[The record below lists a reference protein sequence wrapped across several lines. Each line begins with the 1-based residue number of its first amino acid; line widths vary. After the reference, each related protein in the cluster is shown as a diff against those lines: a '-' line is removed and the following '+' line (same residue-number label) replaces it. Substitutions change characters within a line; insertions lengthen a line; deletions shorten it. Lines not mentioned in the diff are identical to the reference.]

1 MFSSYKNTINMNIM
15 RNAFKKVNNVLW
27 LIMALLI
34 TSCINKVSDEI
45 KESNIPISFSVKTGK
60 TATKATKNTF
70 DTGDRTGIFAMLTGN
85 SLDKQRYIDNLL
97 LECGEGST
105 LIPKKEVYYP
115 EGDATL
121 DFISYYPYQAESASK
136 GSSLLDVVVQA
147 DQSKAT
153 GYSLSNFMTARI
165 ENVPNSEKNV
175 KLEYKHQFAKI
186 KLVLMPK
193 EGEDADDMLKANPRI
208 IATGFKTQVAYD
220 LQSDKLSAID
230 DASEKDIVPFGTW
243 KKEGNTL
250 SGKEFIVIPQTHSD
264 SGQAFTLEWNGKIYT
279 CSLPSAVI
287 KEDTELEI
295 CINALQSTS
304 ETLTGVIASI
314 KEWGF
319 NEQGESENK
328 YDITAI
334 HTASLSFR
342 TSDIYRIY
350 YRGRPVAEVCRE
362 YLYAT
367 STDAVDSKAIVA
379 YPVQDN
385 EQTDLMNGIVLQLP
399 DKTAMIHGGKVS
411 WNESENLLTYIAG
424 HSQPI
429 EKFYIDANKKI
440 VTEKPTETTLAIN
453 VSSHVIRDIRNGTL
467 QTYPIVKI
475 GTQYWMKEDLQV
487 THYNDSRSMPLI
499 QTLGGG
505 EGYFKRDDCDAY
517 FYNGEVVLT
526 GRLAPLDWKLP
537 TENDWNRL
545 KEYIGENASVL
556 KKAGAWSPDVNSAT
570 NETGFSI
577 QPKGLLL
584 ERGNKT
590 TLINANSSTAYW
602 VHDGTQ
608 KQLDKVVMFTN
619 SNNDIAFKNA
629 VKPEGKDYYNAFS
642 IRCIKE

>member
-165 ENVPNSEKNV
+165 ENVPNSEKTV

-243 KKEGNTL
+243 KKKGNTL

-619 SNNDIAFKNA
+619 SNNDIALKNA

>member
-1 MFSSYKNTINMNIM
+1 MNIM

-165 ENVPNSEKNV
+165 ENVPNSEKTV

-243 KKEGNTL
+243 KKKGNTL

-619 SNNDIAFKNA
+619 SNNDIALKNA

>member
-1 MFSSYKNTINMNIM
+1 MNIM

-165 ENVPNSEKNV
+165 ENVPNSEKTV

-619 SNNDIAFKNA
+619 SNNDIALKNA

>member
-1 MFSSYKNTINMNIM
+1 MNIM

-147 DQSKAT
+147 DQSKAA

-165 ENVPNSEKNV
+165 ENVPNSEKTV

-230 DASEKDIVPFGTW
+230 DTSEKDIVPFGTW

-487 THYNDSRSMPLI
+487 THYNDSRSIPLI

-526 GRLAPLDWKLP
+526 GKLTPLDWKLP

-619 SNNDIAFKNA
+619 SNNDIALKNA